1 VVQFMA
7 NQTIVFGEIEGAL
20 SERALALETLLD
32 VPGIDVR
39 ASEAYRRQMVSV
51 LTRRAL
57 EQALEAATCE
67 R

>member
-1 VVQFMA
+1 MLRGQRVTDALVLQAAHAAM
-7 NQTIVFGEIEGAL
+7 GEARPI
-20 SERALALETLLD
+20 S
-32 VPGIDVR
+32 DVR